1 MKHKYVGHNDKCN
14 MKLNR
19 TELVCI
25 AASLQEDK
33 YIYEVWQQE
42 RLIKHLKETDPT
54 NNSIPSHQRILEKWK
69 DKVKTNNNLIKK
81 VNSHLGLLGGDNGG
95 DK

>member
-1 MKHKYVGHNDKCN
+1 MKHKYVGLNDKIN

-25 AASLQEDK
+25 ADSLQEDK

-54 NNSIPSHQRILEKWK
+54 NKSIPSHQRILEEWK

-81 VNSHLGLLGGDNGG
+81 VNSRLGWLGGDNGG